1 MEECAMEECAVCEV
15 SDDDE
20 WFAPLEFRHDPERV
34 KTVTVTKQGK
44 TRSVYDVY
52 EHTDGT
58 LRGGCYGM
66 CPRQFHDYAWF
77 APAADWALTAAK
89 HARFLSAY
97 DSYKTAHALGDREAC
112 LVHRA
117 ILVALRL
124 KRCSVCRPDPG
135 YLGPAQRACKEW
147 WDAKRQE
154 MCALNKGCAH
164 QDCPERGPGVWCV
177 LEADHGTNPKATH
190 KKTGTPLGLGSYTH
204 WTAHGG
210 VPAME
215 IEAEQI
221 EKWICRVCHR
231 LEPTSKAGRRCADP
245 TTMPAGKANGTA
257 LEKKQYHARH
267 SAVIKYP
274 KHQHVDA
281 AKRRLGACAAC
292 ARPVEPGTEPGFDF
306 DHLDESTKAR
316 GGLFG
321 DKGGVA
327 GLVSNSAKAAALDAV
342 RDLLDAEM
350 AKCQLLCANCH
361 ARKTFGYEA
370 STTEF

>member
-1 MEECAMEECAVCEV
+1 MEECALCEV

-20 WFAPLEFRHDPERV
+20 WFAPLELRHDPERG
-34 KTVTVTKQGK
+34 KTVTVTIKGK
-44 TRSVYDVY
+44 PCSIYIVYVD
-52 EHTDGT
+52 TDGT
-58 LRGGCYGM
+58 LKGGCHHM
-66 CPRQFHDYAWF
+66 CRRQFHDYAWF
-77 APAADWALTAAK
+77 APAAGSANTAAK
-89 HARFLSAY
+89 HAQFLAAY
-97 DSYKTAHALGDREAC
+97 DAYKAAHALKDREAC

-117 ILVALRL
+117 ILEALRTD
-124 KRCSVCRPDPG
+124 KCSECRPDPG
-135 YLGPAQRACKEW
+135 CLGPAARACKAW
-147 WDAKRQE
+147 WTAKRQE
-154 MCALNKGCAH
+154 MCAFNNGCAH
-164 QDCPERGPGVWCV
+164 PGCPERGPDVWPV
-177 LEADHGTNPKATH
+177 LTADHGTNPKAKH
-190 KKTGTPLGLGSYTH
+190 KTTGKPLALSDYMRWPG
-204 WTAHGG
+204 HGG

-221 EKWICRVCHR
+221 EKWICHVCHR
-231 LEPTSKAGRRCADP
+231 LEPTSNAGKRCADP
-245 TTMPAGKANGTA
+245 TTMPAGKARGTA
-257 LEKKQYHARH
+257 LEIRQYEARRV
-267 SAVIKYP
+267 AVIKYP

-321 DKGGVA
+321 VVGGVA
-327 GLVSNSAKAAALDAV
+327 GLAHNNANASALDKV

-361 ARKTFGYEA
+361 ARKTWAYEA

>member
-1 MEECAMEECAVCEV
+1 MEACAVCEV

-34 KTVTVTKQGK
+34 KTVTVLKDGNP
-44 TRSVYDVY
+44 RSVYNVY
-52 EHTDGT
+52 EDTDGT
-58 LRGGCYGM
+58 LKGGCYGM
-66 CPRQFHDYAWF
+66 CRRQFHDYMWF
-77 APAADWALTAAK
+77 APAAGSSRTAAK
-89 HARFLSAY
+89 HTQFVAAY
-97 DSYKTAHALGDREAC
+97 DAYKTAHALGDREAC
-112 LVHRA
+112 LAHRA
-117 ILVALRL
+117 ILEALRTNT
-124 KRCSVCRPDPG
+124 CSGCRPDPG
-135 YLGPAQRACKEW
+135 YLGPAARACKAW
-147 WDAKRQE
+147 WTAKRQE
-154 MCALNKGCAH
+154 ECALNKGCAH
-164 QDCPERGPGVWCV
+164 PDCPERGPDVWPV
-177 LEADHGTNPKATH
+177 LEADHGTNPKAKH
-190 KKTGTPLGLGSYTH
+190 KKTGTPLGLSDYKQ
-204 WTAHGG
+204 WTGHGG

-221 EKWICRVCHR
+221 EKWICRVCHV
-231 LEPTSKAGRRCADP
+231 LEPTSSAGNRCADP
-245 TTMPAGKANGTA
+245 TTMPAGKRSGTA
-257 LEKKQYHARH
+257 LEGKQYEARRK
-267 SAVIKYP
+267 AVIVHP

-306 DHLDESTKAR
+306 DHLDESTKGR

-321 DKGGVA
+321 VVGGVA
-327 GLVSNSAKAAALDAV
+327 NLVNNCANASALDKV